1 MFEAVRD
8 FFCRVTAEHAAAGPA
23 AGQRAVQLAAAA
35 LLFEIV
41 RADGEVRPEELTVM
55 RAGVQGT
62 FGLSAEDTE
71 ALMAMAEGESR
82 SAISLFEFTR
92 VVDEAFDEEQ
102 KKRIVE
108 LLWLVAFAD
117 ARKDAHEEHL
127 IRQIATLLH
136 VRHPDFIDAKIR
148 ARERSGEA

>member
-1 MFEAVRD
+1 MFDSVRE
-8 FFCRVTAEHAAAGPA
+8 FFRRATAEDRAAPA
-23 AGQRAVQLAAAA
+23 PGQRGVHLAAAA

-41 RADGEVRPEELTVM
+41 RADGEVNPAELTVM
-55 RAGVQGT
+55 RTAVQGT
-62 FGLSAEDTE
+62 FGLSAQDADEVM
-71 ALMAMAEGESR
+71 ALAEQESR
-82 SAISLFEFTR
+82 SAISLFDFTR
-92 VVDEAFDEEQ
+92 VVDEAFTEEQ

-136 VRHPDFIDAKIR
+136 VRHPDFIEAKIR
-148 ARERSGEA
+148 ARDRS

>member
-1 MFEAVRD
+1 MFEAVREL
-8 FFCRVTAEHAAAGPA
+8 FCRVTEKAEEPHDRE
-23 AGQRAVQLAAAA
+23 RAVQLAAAA

-41 RADGEVRPEELTVM
+41 RADGTVRPEELTVM
-55 RAGVQGT
+55 RAGVQAT
-62 FGLSAEDTE
+62 FGLDPAETDALVRLAED
-71 ALMAMAEGESR
+71 ESR

-117 ARKDAHEEHL
+117 AEKDAHEEHL

-148 ARERSGEA
+148 ARQKIGES

>member
-1 MFEAVRD
+1 MFEAVRE
-8 FFCRVTAEHAAAGPA
+8 FFRRVEDHDAEMAVPS
-23 AGQRAVQLAAAA
+23 QRGVHLAAAA

>member
-8 FFCRVTAEHAAAGPA
+8 FFRRVEDHDAEMAVPS
-23 AGQRAVQLAAAA
+23 QRGVHLAAAA

-41 RADGEVRPEELTVM
+41 RADGTVKPEELTVM
-55 RAGVQGT
+55 RAAVQGT
-62 FGLSAEDTE
+62 FGLSAQDTDE
-71 ALMAMAEGESR
+71 LMALAQAESR
-82 SAISLFEFTR
+82 SAISLFELTR
-92 VVDEAFDEEQ
+92 VVDEAFEEEQ

-117 ARKDAHEEHL
+117 REKDAHEEHL

-136 VRHPDFIDAKIR
+136 VRHPDFIAAKIR
-148 ARERSGEA
+148 ARENS